1 MKNITVTLD
10 EKVAAW
16 ARTHAARQDKS
27 LSRFIGDLLQQTM
40 HEARAYDMAM
50 QDYLSR
56 KPRRINREGAALP
69 SREELH
75 DRASLR

>member
-16 ARTHAARQDKS
+16 ARAHAARHDKS

-40 HEARAYDMAM
+40 HEARVYEAAM
-50 QDYLSR
+50 QDFLSR
-56 KPRRINREGAALP
+56 KPRRINRDGAALP
-69 SREELH
+69 SREALH